1 MKNPIFL
8 FILSSLLVLNTFA
21 QDKLLTA
28 TDAIYMNRDI
38 YPAHIPQIQWIGQ
51 SDDYAYAKEN
61 SFYKV
66 SAKRGTE
73 TVLLDLDMLNNGM
86 HANSLDSL
94 KRLPSMT
101 FYSDEA
107 GYFKTNNTFYEYNF
121 RIHELKK
128 INVVPDTAENVTF
141 NKTPEKVAFTIKNNL
156 YYAEKGMIKQ
166 ITSDT
171 DQGIV
176 NGQTVHRNEFGI
188 DGGIFWSPDNNK
200 LAFYRKDE
208 TMVTDYPLVEIT
220 TRIATVKNTKY
231 PMAGE
236 TSEQVTL
243 GIYDLAKGTTT
254 YMKTGEPKDHY
265 LTSVTWGPNEKY
277 IYIAI
282 LNRDQNDLKLNQYD
296 AETGEMVKTLF
307 EETDPKYV
315 EPETPLYFLP
325 DHLDEFIWLSERDGF
340 NHLYLYNTN
349 GELQKQ
355 LTHGNW
361 AVTEFLGFSG
371 KETAWFNSTEASPLQ
386 NNTYSVNLK
395 NDKLTRIT
403 PDHGTHHTMISK
415 DGKYVIDA
423 YSNTDVSREYKLLN
437 DKGKTNR
444 ILKKDN
450 NPLADYNLGKTT
462 IGTLKADDGTEL
474 YYRLIKPINFDSTK
488 KYPVI
493 VYVYGGPHA
502 QLVTD
507 SWLAGGGLFLNYLA
521 EQGYVIF
528 TLDNRG
534 SANRGRDFEQ
544 AIFRHVGDVEVK
556 DQMVGV
562 NYLKSLPYV
571 DPDRIGVDGWSYGGF
586 MTISLMLREPGV
598 FKVAVAGGPVT
609 DWKYYEVMYGERYMD
624 KPQDNPEGYKNASLI
639 NKIDQ
644 LKGKL
649 LIIHGTMDPTVVWQQ
664 SLLLLQEA
672 IKKQKQVDY
681 FVFPGHEHN
690 VRGID
695 RAYLYEKIADYFKD
709 NL

>member
-1 MKNPIFL
+1 MKKSIFS
-8 FILSSLLVLNTFA
+8 FIVLNFLLLTTFA
-21 QDKLLTA
+21 QDKLLTLQ
-28 TDAIYMNRDI
+28 DAIYMNPAV
-38 YPAHIPQIQWIGQ
+38 YPARIPQIQWIGH
-51 SDDYAYAKEN
+51 SDDYTYAQEN

-66 SAKRGTE
+66 SAKSGTE
-73 TVLLDLDMLNNGM
+73 TLLLDLDMLNSGM
-86 HANSLDSL
+86 HANGLDSL
-94 KRLPSMT
+94 KRLPVMT
-101 FYSDEA
+101 FYSDDA
-107 GYFKTNNTFYEYNF
+107 GYFKSNNTFYEYNF
-121 RIHELKK
+121 NKHELKK
-128 INVVPDTAENVTF
+128 INSIPDSAENITF
-141 NKTPEKVAFTIKNNL
+141 NGLPEKIAFTIKNNL
-156 YYAEKGMIKQ
+156 YLAVNGEIRQ
-166 ITSDT
+166 ITT
-171 DQGIV
+171 DENLGIV
-176 NGQTVHRNEFGI
+176 NGQIVARNEFGI
-188 DGGIFWSPDNNK
+188 KGGIFWSPNNDK
-200 LAFYRKDE
+200 LAFYHKDE
-208 TMVTDYPLVEIT
+208 TMVTDYPLVDIS
-220 TRIATVKNTKY
+220 TRIATIKNTKY

-236 TSEQVTL
+236 TSEQVRL
-243 GIYDLAKGTTT
+243 GVYDLAKETTIFL
-254 YMKTGEPKDHY
+254 KTGEPKDHY

-296 AETGEMVKTLF
+296 AETGEMIKTLF

-325 DHLDEFIWLSERDGF
+325 DNSDEFIWLSERDGY
-340 NHLYLYNTN
+340 NHLYLYNTQ
-349 GELQKQ
+349 GKLLKQ
-355 LTHGNW
+355 LTKGSW
-361 AVTEFLGFSG
+361 VVTEFLGFFG
-371 KETAWFNSTEASPLQ
+371 KETAWYSSTEASPLQ
-386 NNTYSVNLK
+386 NNIYSVNLENGK
-395 NDKLTRIT
+395 IIRIT
-403 PDHGTHHTMISK
+403 PDHGTHRTKIA
-415 DGKYVIDA
+415 DNGKYVIDA
-423 YSNTDVSREYKLLN
+423 FSSTDVSKEYKLLN
-437 DKGKTNR
+437 NKGKTIR
-444 ILKKDN
+444 ILKEDKD
-450 NPLADYNLGKTT
+450 PLANYNIGKTSL
-462 IGTLKADDGTEL
+462 GTLNADDGTTL

-502 QLVTD
+502 QMITD
-507 SWLAGGGLFLNYLA
+507 SWLADGGLFLNYLA
-521 EQGYVIF
+521 EQGFVVF

-544 AIFRHVGDVEVK
+544 AIFRHVGEVEVK
-556 DQMVGV
+556 DQMVGIKF
-562 NYLKSLPYV
+562 LKSLPFV

-586 MTISLMLREPGV
+586 MTISLILKEPDV

-664 SLLLLQEA
+664 SLLLLKEA

-695 RAYLYEKIADYFKD
+695 RAYLYEKITDYFKD